1 MRRWWALPE
10 VGVAPQLPLLAQFQ
24 RLVELQ
30 DSTRV
35 LLDLGQQHHSP
46 PDQPFAELKE
56 TLETWRLRAPNGWE
70 RLGAWADVLLWRNA
84 VYNIVINAFKSYA
97 ETAPHLHQLG
107 YRDKAWSVNRLARIA
122 RHQGC
127 PEACKAA
134 IGLLYGFNA
143 MEVQEAFTKTTEQAK
158 AFLLQARPPPA
169 RGTAPV
175 RARISKK
182 TLARGRAA
190 RARSRSSWAAGATCW
205 RRRTWTT
212 TRPTTRRS
220 CSACARCSTRA
231 WASPRS
237 PTPALRPRSRSGRSW
252 PTAGCPGAHSATR
265 RPRPAGLRP
274 APGWRAPWW
283 PTCRCARPPGPQR
296 PAAPAAPAAR

>member
-158 AFLLQARPPPA
+158 AFLLQARPAA
-169 RGTAPV
+169 RGA
-175 RARISKK
+175 
-182 TLARGRAA
+182 
-190 RARSRSSWAAGATCW
+190 
-205 RRRTWTT
+205 
-212 TRPTTRRS
+212 
-220 CSACARCSTRA
+220 
-231 WASPRS
+231 
-237 PTPALRPRSRSGRSW
+237 
-252 PTAGCPGAHSATR
+252 
-265 RPRPAGLRP
+265 
-274 APGWRAPWW
+274 
-283 PTCRCARPPGPQR
+283 
-296 PAAPAAPAAR
+296 